1 MLGNTSYCL
10 DCYEKHE
17 TNYYNKNP
25 IEEEELK
32 WKYIKEY
39 LNYEWG
45 HSSIKIKDIYNIAYE
60 YDENEGGISVDMK
73 GKECRDED
81 LNDYI
86 QRKIT
91 PELFEE
97 EEKVCCVGCGI
108 EVCGYDEE
116 PPHKDS
122 RDEAVCYECCEDDE
136 TTIQYRKE
144 IEEGCPE
151 GYETIWNEY
160 GFKYV
165 EKTE

>member
-1 MLGNTSYCL
+1 MSQNIGTPWIYKETLVWQLT
-10 DCYEKHE
+10 KHI
-17 TNYYNKNP
+17 KNP
-25 IEEEELK
+25 EEYDNIFPMREWTLQEYRQIFYLIHKGWLVQSSENVGFIVNPEWEGEPLWECEEEETEEEEELK

-45 HSSIKIKDIYNIAYE
+45 HSNSIKIKDIYEIAYE

-91 PELFEE
+91 PELF
-97 EEKVCCVGCGI
+97 
-108 EVCGYDEE
+108 D
-116 PPHKDS
+116 
-122 RDEAVCYECCEDDE
+122 
-136 TTIQYRKE
+136 
-144 IEEGCPE
+144 
-151 GYETIWNEY
+151 
-160 GFKYV
+160 YV

>member
-1 MLGNTSYCL
+1 MSSIQ
-10 DCYEKHE
+10 EPK
-17 TNYYNKNP
+17 K
-25 IEEEELK
+25 EENVVLLLLEL
-32 WKYIKEY
+32 Y
-39 LNYEWG
+39 NYEMN
-45 HSSIKIKDIYNIAYE
+45 SRKEKIELLESLVEEGSTLNQKYYE
-60 YDENEGGISVDMK
+60 ENK
-73 GKECRDED
+73 Q
-81 LNDYI
+81 L
-86 QRKIT
+86 T
-91 PELFEE
+91 FEE
-97 EEKVCCVGCGI
+97 WYCSKLAEEKEVEPKEEDVCCVGCGI

-116 PPHKDS
+116 PPHKDN